1 MAVPITERPS
11 HAASSEAAIVIP
23 CQKLSGKRRR
33 CILSRQDFASETLIR
48 FVVGPDNHIVPDLAE
63 RLPGRGLW
71 LSAEKNAI
79 EQAQVSKSFAKAAHA
94 AVIVDADLAMQ
105 VADLLAAR
113 ALNFLGLALRSGAV
127 VMGYEKVRADLKAGR
142 AAILVQANDGA
153 PHTRARMRAVASGMP
168 AVELFSR
175 GELSQALGR
184 ADTVHA
190 VLHASRL
197 SGQFLCESS
206 RLAGFREAGKSRL
219 PVLGVNI
226 SGPTLSGPLVANE
239 TAN

>member
-1 MAVPITERPS
+1 
-11 HAASSEAAIVIP
+11 
-23 CQKLSGKRRR
+23 
-33 CILSRQDFASETLIR
+33 
-48 FVVGPDNHIVPDLAE
+48 
-63 RLPGRGLW
+63 
-71 LSAEKNAI
+71 
-79 EQAQVSKSFAKAAHA
+79 
-94 AVIVDADLAMQ
+94 
-105 VADLLAAR
+105 
-113 ALNFLGLALRSGAV
+113 
-127 VMGYEKVRADLKAGR
+127 
-142 AAILVQANDGA
+142 
-153 PHTRARMRAVASGMP
+153 MRAVASGMP